1 MKFIRYYGWL
11 IPVVVFGVLAIVT
24 PVSPW
29 LLGVAALVVI
39 VLGWATGWLITRTRE
54 SRAH

>member
-1 MKFIRYYGWL
+1 MKFMRYYGWL
-11 IPVVVFGVLAIVT
+11 IPVVVFGAIAIVT

-29 LLGVAALVVI
+29 LLGLAALVVI
-39 VLGWATGWLITRTRE
+39 MLGWAVGWVIARTRE